1 MSALHDMI
9 AIKKISQAELAR
21 RLNISQPAV
30 SVMAKKGIFNVNT
43 ARRYAK
49 ALRCNP
55 ILLLDEI
62 DFLSDY
68 KNISNN

>member
-9 AIKKISQAELAR
+9 AIKKISQAELAK

-30 SVMAKKGIFNVNT
+30 SVMAKKGIINVKT

-49 ALRCNP
+49 ALKCNP
-55 ILLLDEI
+55 ILLLDEMDI
-62 DFLSDY
+62 
-68 KNISNN
+68 ISEYSSRY